1 MTGKG
6 TGMITDTATGTAN
19 GADTATPAM
28 PRVAVAGCGYWGIN
42 LVRNFHAVG
51 ALAAVCEA
59 APARAAELSAQF
71 GVPALSFEQVLADPG
86 FDAVV
91 LATPAETHAALAL
104 RVIDAGKHVFVE
116 KPLALAAED
125 AEKVR
130 KAAEA
135 RGRVVMVGHLMQ
147 YHPAFLRLR
156 QLVAEGGLGRL
167 RYIYSNR
174 LNLGKFRRQEDVFW
188 SFAPHDI
195 SMILALAGDTPE
207 TVQTVGHSYLYNGI
221 ADVTT
226 THLTFGSGINAH
238 IFVSWLHPYK
248 EQRLVV
254 VGDSGMAVFDD
265 SRPWAE
271 KLVHYPHRVAWR
283 DGMPQPDKADAI
295 AIDLLPAEP
304 LRLECLHF
312 LDCVRK
318 NERPRTDVAE
328 GIGVLSVLDAA
339 RRSMKSG
346 RPAALKEAAPAAP
359 EAPPYFAHPTA
370 CVDDGAVIGAGT
382 RIWYF
387 SHILKNTVIGRGCN
401 IGQNVM
407 IGPDVTVGDRCK
419 IQNNVSLYA
428 GVILE
433 DGVFCGPSC
442 VFTNVNTPRAE
453 IERKDEFRPTH
464 VGRGATIGANAT
476 IVCGHSLGAWCF
488 VAAGAVVTRDVPPHA
503 LVAGNPARR
512 IGWVS
517 HAGERLGEDLT
528 CPRTGTRYRLDGP
541 DRLVAVADTATATA
555 TAKIA

>member
-6 TGMITDTATGTAN
+6 TGMITDTATGTGTGTANAN

-312 LDCVRK
+312 LECVRK
-318 NERPRTDVAE
+318 NGRPRTDVAE

-387 SHILKNTVIGRGCN
+387 SHILKNTVIGRGSTIAHGAIIHGCG
-401 IGQNVM
+401 IGENTLVGM
-407 IGPDVTVGDRCK
+407 NAVVLDNAEIGPECL
-419 IQNNVSLYA
+419 IAALSL
-428 GVILE
+428 VKS
-433 DGVFCGPSC
+433 D
-442 VFTNVNTPRAE
+442 
-453 IERKDEFRPTH
+453 
-464 VGRGATIGANAT
+464 T
-476 IVCGHSLGAWCF
+476 IVPARSL
-488 VAAGAVVTRDVPPHA
+488 VV
-503 LVAGNPARR
+503 GNPAKVVKTFEPHQVTWKNDGKGEYQRLAREALTDFIEVTPLAQVEQNRQRLRSTAIAVRLTGNTAAERERR
-512 IGWVS
+512 
-517 HAGERLGEDLT
+517 AAQE
-528 CPRTGTRYRLDGP
+528 
-541 DRLVAVADTATATA
+541 
-555 TAKIA
+555 